1 MSSKSFLN
9 EVTCSLCVKYFI
21 DPVTLGCGH
30 SFCMPCL
37 CLYWEEGQWPPR
49 CPVCRETNH
58 QLNLKTNTDLRKL
71 VLLAR
76 QKGLYDL
83 PNPAE
88 EICEIHRYTKNFFCK
103 VTKDVR
109 CLLCCMSEQQGA
121 PKHGSIQW
129 TAEEYRSYVST
140 WKKMKQTEYRKVFH
154 LVDHEEKHH
163 LEKTEEESKEIFQ
176 QLKESQ
182 YNMDL
187 KQKLLRQIYE
197 ELKDLCHKPDMELI
211 QHYEN
216 MSKSKSNGGGVTFSL
231 NNEVS
236 SQHIRLFD
244 DLRNL
249 KYEHDSLLASS
260 DGGTAKYFAA
270 WGAQSFTS
278 STQYWEM
285 LVDSS
290 WDWAV
295 GICKD
300 SWIRKDNGILDESN
314 RDNFLLVCVKQDE
327 HYQLWTTTPATPLYR
342 ERPLGRAGVFL
353 DCDRGSVSF
362 VDVAKHSLLWSTM
375 MACALSLS
383 GPSSARATGEDLSHG
398 PDGIL
403 RTPSL
408 AGPLSS
414 AAKEYFI
421 VFRLILL

>member
-216 MSKSKSNGGGVTFSL
+216 MSKSRSNGGGVTFSL
-231 NNEVS
+231 SNEVS
-236 SQHIRLFD
+236 SQRIRLFD
-244 DLRNL
+244 DARSL
-249 KYEHDSLLASS
+249 KYEHDSPHASS
-260 DGGTAKYFAA
+260 GGGTWEYLAA
-270 WGAQSFTS
+270 WGAQSS
-278 STQYWEM
+278 VSGKQYWEM
-285 LVDSS
+285 RVDSS

-295 GICKD
+295 GVCKD
-300 SWIRKDNGILDESN
+300 SWVRKDAGILDESN
-314 RDNFLLVCVKQDE
+314 RDNFLLVCVKQDDR
-327 HYQLWTTTPATPLYR
+327 YQLWTTAPATPLYR

-362 VDVAKHSLLWSTM
+362 VDAAKHSLLWSTM

-383 GPSSARATGEDLSHG
+383 GPSSALATGEDLSHG
-398 PDGIL
+398 PDGML
-403 RTPSL
+403 RTSSL

-421 VFRLILL
+421 VFRLFLL